1 MVSNDLKLKPQV
13 NIESPISK
21 ESDEKNNEENRGLS
35 EKSLN
40 DILSVLRDKQEEF
53 SQMITDYSI
62 FNKRTLV
69 DVIETDDSIIIK
81 ADLPRLKTQDIE
93 IAISE
98 DSVEI
103 CAEMEEETEDSNMNY
118 VQRERS
124 YGKIKRAVNL
134 PFKVKSKEAEGTF
147 RNSVLTLRLPKQ
159 EKNILKLKIE

>member
-1 MVSNDLKLKPQV
+1 MVSNDLKLKPRV

-103 CAEMEEETEDSNMNY
+103 CAEMEEETVDSNMNY